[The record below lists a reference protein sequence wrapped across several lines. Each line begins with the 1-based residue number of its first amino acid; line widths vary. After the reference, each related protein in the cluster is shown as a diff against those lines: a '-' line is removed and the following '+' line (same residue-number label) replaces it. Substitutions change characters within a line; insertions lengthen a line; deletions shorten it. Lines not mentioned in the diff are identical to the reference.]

1 MNWGVKV
8 KPEFIFVGPHKS
20 GTTWIDNYLR
30 SRGDVQLPIAMKE
43 TFFFD
48 KLYDN
53 GWDWYS
59 GLYGERKPEH
69 KICVEVAPSLLDK
82 PEAIER
88 VAKDLPDVTII
99 ATLRNPIDRGI
110 AHYFHYLKG
119 GEPDRGF
126 KWMCDNHHAI
136 VSNGLYYRNLQWWA
150 DAIGPDRIKLLDY
163 HDLNRDPLDYV
174 RQICAVLGIPM
185 IEPSDDVLY
194 ARINEDGHPKLRYLA
209 KAARTGSRMLR
220 LAGAHWLVNAFGG
233 RWFDMDWQPQ
243 LDSEE
248 WNNAIT
254 YYVDLVSNY
263 GPPGASSN
271 GHNENR
277 ALFKDGKCA
286 TWVDATSAATDVKN
300 PDTSTVADVTDFFKA
315 PKQVTDKGTGWFW
328 SWALAI
334 PASSQSKDT
343 AKDFLKWATSKEY
356 FELVGET
363 KGWVAVPSGTRQSV
377 EADPRRLEAAPFAS
391 TIVDAI
397 LSVDPA
403 DPTLEPVPYT
413 GVQFVAIPE
422 FQGIGNYVGQQISA
436 ALAGQQSVEEAL
448 ANSQT
453 FAVREM
459 TKAGY
464 IK

>member
-1 MNWGVKV
+1 MNLRKTFASATAMSLVMSAGAFAEEITIATVNNADMIVMQELAPQWEEATGNTINWVVLEENVLRQRTTQDISTNGGSFDIMFIGAYETPIWGANGWLEPLNEFADDADYDLNDIFQLVRNGLSDSEGNLYALPLYSETSFTYYRTDVFEDKGIAV
-8 KPEFIFVGPHKS
+8 PEGQPTYEEFAEMAAAAHDPENGIFGTCQRGKAGWGENMAFVGP
-20 GTTWIDNYLR
+20 
-30 SRGDVQLPIAMKE
+30 
-43 TFFFD
+43 
-48 KLYDN
+48 
-53 GWDWYS
+53 
-59 GLYGERKPEH
+59 
-69 KICVEVAPSLLDK
+69 
-82 PEAIER
+82 
-88 VAKDLPDVTII
+88 
-99 ATLRNPIDRGI
+99 
-110 AHYFHYLKG
+110 
-119 GEPDRGF
+119 
-126 KWMCDNHHAI
+126 
-136 VSNGLYYRNLQWWA
+136 
-150 DAIGPDRIKLLDY
+150 
-163 HDLNRDPLDYV
+163 
-174 RQICAVLGIPM
+174 
-185 IEPSDDVLY
+185 
-194 ARINEDGHPKLRYLA
+194 
-209 KAARTGSRMLR
+209 
-220 LAGAHWLVNAFGG
+220 LVNAFGG

-300 PDTSTVADVTDFFKA
+300 PDTSSVADVTDFFKA

-334 PASSQSKDT
+334 PASSQNKDT

-363 KGWVAVPSGTRQSV
+363 KGWVAVPSGTRQSI